1 MDLIKEALRK
11 INTIKLI
18 SLLRKTF
25 PYGTYGVDYVSKNG
39 KIIKVFVAKK
49 DVRQEL
55 KDRKPKMTRLEL
67 EFLKKC
73 GN

>member
-1 MDLIKEALRK
+1 MDLIKKALRQ

-25 PYGTYGVDYVSKNG
+25 PYEVDYVSILG
-39 KIIKVFVAKK
+39 KTIKVLVIKK
-49 DVRQEL
+49 DIRQEL

-67 EFLKKC
+67 EFLKKY